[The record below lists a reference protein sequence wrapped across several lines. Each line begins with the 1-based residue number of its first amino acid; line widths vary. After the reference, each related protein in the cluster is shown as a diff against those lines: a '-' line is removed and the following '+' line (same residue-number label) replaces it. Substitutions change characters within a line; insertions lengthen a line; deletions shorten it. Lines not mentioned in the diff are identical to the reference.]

1 MDSLVALGASAAL
14 VYGIFTIYKIGIGLG
29 FLDFKSVSAH
39 VMNLYFESAGTILT
53 LITLGKTLEAKAKGK
68 TTDAISKLLNLAPK
82 MARVLRDNQEKTF
95 R

>member
-39 VMNLYFESAGTILT
+39 VMNLYFESA
-53 LITLGKTLEAKAKGK
+53 
-68 TTDAISKLLNLAPK
+68 
-82 MARVLRDNQEKTF
+82 
-95 R
+95 